1 MNYNIINTKFKI
13 TNYNENSTN
22 IINACILDINT
33 NIKYNI
39 TTFLGNGSTGH
50 VYRLESNNEYYV
62 IKIAIDNNNLL
73 AEINSIR
80 MHFMENNIV
89 HCYYPLTYG
98 IIEHVNMIG
107 VIYPYLGKYNLEN
120 LNYIIDFESNINIIK
135 QIITQLINLN
145 KSVIH
150 GDLKPSNVV
159 LNQYNATIIDFG
171 SIKSSKMPIGPIM
184 ATNYITS
191 PESLIEYK
199 PENNIDYSKH
209 DYFGLFV
216 IVIDLFIKKGYW
228 YIISLYLTKNLKI
241 KNELLYNH
249 EASNIFVYTWYK
261 FNPEQELPDI
271 FKKLMN
277 KIGNYFNFSNNAN
290 NFYNFSKFFFQ
301 YIMPYIISGSFN
313 YKKTAEFKDFLNNLI
328 YINPNNRMTLEKLL
342 EHPFLN

>member
-1 MNYNIINTKFKI
+1 MNYNIVNTKFKI
-13 TNYNENSTN
+13 TNYEKS
-22 IINACILDINT
+22 AFILDINT

-39 TTFLGNGSTGH
+39 TTFLGSGSMGH
-50 VYRLESNNEYYV
+50 VYRLEYNNKYYV
-62 IKIAIDNNNLL
+62 IKIAIDNDNLL
-73 AEINSIR
+73 AEINLIK

-89 HCYYPLTYG
+89 HCYYPLIYG
-98 IIEHVNMIG
+98 MIENINLIG

-120 LNYIIDFESNINIIK
+120 LNYTIDFESNINIIK
-135 QIITQLINLN
+135 QIITQLDNLN
-145 KSVIH
+145 KFVIH

-159 LNQYNATIIDFG
+159 LNQYNASIIDFG
-171 SIKSSKMPIGPIM
+171 LIKSVKMPDGIIT
-184 ATNYITS
+184 TNYITS

-216 IVIDLFIKKGYW
+216 IVIDLFISKGYW
-228 YIISLYLTKNLKI
+228 YIISRYFVKQLKI
-241 KNELLYNH
+241 KNELLYKH

-277 KIGNYFNFSNNAN
+277 KIENDFNINNAN

-301 YIMPYIISGSFN
+301 YIMPYIVPNSFN

-328 YINPNNRMTLEKLL
+328 QINPNNRMNLELL
-342 EHPFLN
+342 LQHPFLN